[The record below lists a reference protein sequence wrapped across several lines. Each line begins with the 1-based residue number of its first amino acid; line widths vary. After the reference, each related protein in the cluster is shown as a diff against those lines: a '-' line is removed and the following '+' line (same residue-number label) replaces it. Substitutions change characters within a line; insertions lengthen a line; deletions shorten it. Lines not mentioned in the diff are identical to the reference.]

1 MNFLK
6 TIQDSIYSPKF
17 YSDVTKKSFKSSF
30 GYFFLL
36 ILLLTAIHLVT
47 LISPLLIEAPTALQ
61 QFASSV
67 TNCFPKDLEVKI
79 TNGQVSTNTK
89 EPYFISSCEGDHSQK
104 LAVIDTKTPF
114 SSEKFAEYKV
124 AAWVTKDSVI
134 YQKNNV
140 ESRTYSLTKI
150 KDFKLNKQ
158 VLTSYQKMF
167 EPYLK
172 FIGPILLLLSFV
184 GIYLTYNFRLLQLL
198 LLASLIW
205 LLGKIFKYTLSFG
218 QSYKISLYAITLG
231 LIVDLV
237 VSLTSRWTYFHG
249 FPFMVSILTLAVVL
263 VNLILLASPTGGP
276 KKAD

>member
-6 TIQDSIYSPKF
+6 TILDSIYSPKF

-36 ILLLTAIHLVT
+36 ILLLTAFHLIT
-47 LISPLLIEAPTALQ
+47 LISPLLIEAPVQLQ
-61 QFASSV
+61 GFVQD
-67 TNCFPKDLEVKI
+67 TINCFPKDLEVKI
-79 TNGQVSTNTK
+79 TNGQVNINAE
-89 EPYFISSCEGDHSQK
+89 EPYFISACKGGAY

-114 SSEKFAEYKV
+114 FSDKFDQYKV

-134 YQKNNV
+134 YKKDNV
-140 ESRTYSLTKI
+140 ESRTYSLAKI
-150 KDFKLNKQ
+150 KDFKLNKE
-158 VLTSYQKMF
+158 VLNSYQKML

-172 FIGPILLLLSFV
+172 FIGPILLLLSFI
-184 GIYLTYNFRLLQLL
+184 GIYLAYSFRLLQLL

-205 LLGKIFKYTLSFG
+205 LLGKIFKHTFSFG
-218 QSYKISLYAITLG
+218 QSYKISLYAVTLG

-249 FPFMVSILTLAVVL
+249 FPFMFSILTLAVVT
-263 VNLILLASPTGGP
+263 VNLLLP
-276 KKAD
+276 KKTD